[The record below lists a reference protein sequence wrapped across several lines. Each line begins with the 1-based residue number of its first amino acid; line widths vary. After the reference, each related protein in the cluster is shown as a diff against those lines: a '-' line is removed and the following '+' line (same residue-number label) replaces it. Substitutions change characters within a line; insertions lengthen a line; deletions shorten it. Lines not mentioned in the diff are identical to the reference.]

1 MGKVGFSRE
10 IGNAIESFDIKI
22 DSQSEDI
29 EISDTSGNRCF
40 PTAHLIKEL
49 YHEIK
54 RLEAV
59 PESEEVY

>member
-1 MGKVGFSRE
+1 MGKIGFSRE
-10 IGNAIESFDIKI
+10 VGNAIESFDIKI

-29 EISDTSGNRCF
+29 EICDTMGNRCF

-59 PESEEVY
+59 PEPEEVY

>member
-1 MGKVGFSRE
+1 MGKVSFSRDV
-10 IGNAIESFDIKI
+10 GNAIESFDIKI

-29 EISDTSGNRCF
+29 EVCDTRGNMCF
-40 PTAHLIKEL
+40 PTTQLIKEL

-59 PESEEVY
+59 PEPEEVY